1 MKNITGLR
9 RQLWI
14 IVKSLLMTTDTPTHL
29 GGTRGPLKYKKDSN
43 KEDILTDDTGN
54 HQVMME
60 WEKLYMDTLVQKLNP
75 SGDVLEIGFGLGY
88 SATAIQRY
96 NIKSHTIIEAD
107 PEVLKRL
114 RIWADEQKHPVN
126 IIEGSWQK
134 KLPKVTARFDSFFLD
149 DYPTVEYPD
158 PYDTRVLE
166 FYNLIMKNNV
176 KKNSRFTWF
185 CGKPLIVWP
194 CFNWTKWEC
203 EEYNINIPSRA
214 TYLNSNDKLYL
225 PLITFTENSP
235 LGIPPSTLI
244 FEMYDAF

>member
-1 MKNITGLR
+1 
-9 RQLWI
+9 
-14 IVKSLLMTTDTPTHL
+14 
-29 GGTRGPLKYKKDSN
+29 
-43 KEDILTDDTGN
+43 
-54 HQVMME
+54 
-60 WEKLYMDTLVQKLNP
+60 
-75 SGDVLEIGFGLGY
+75 
-88 SATAIQRY
+88 
-96 NIKSHTIIEAD
+96 
-107 PEVLKRL
+107 
-114 RIWADEQKHPVN
+114 
-126 IIEGSWQK
+126 
-134 KLPKVTARFDSFFLD
+134 
-149 DYPTVEYPD
+149 
-158 PYDTRVLE
+158 
-166 FYNLIMKNNV
+166 MKNNV